1 MNARRGKRQQG
12 ARRGVNREPELATL
26 FKVLFDAGDSAPALL
41 RPHHAQGTETTPTPS
56 LGKVTAA
63 GNKVQAKVL
72 TALSKSMESC
82 KHKGYDA
89 ARHQIQIRVPVIGIA
104 LCSKLDVGSRAVR
117 KDKEIGAC
125 DVNFTS

>member
-1 MNARRGKRQQG
+1 V
-12 ARRGVNREPELATL
+12 GVNREPELATL
-26 FKVLFDAGDSAPALL
+26 FKVLFGAGDSTPALL

-82 KHKGYDA
+82 KHIGHDA
-89 ARHQIQIRVPVIGIA
+89 GHQIRVLVIGMH
-104 LCSKLDVGSRAVR
+104 
-117 KDKEIGAC
+117 
-125 DVNFTS
+125 